1 MYWHPKTEI
10 PDWSAVKLQLS
21 RLTRMTENYYLS
33 DYHEDICVFFEDS
46 AKLVPFLNE
55 NDFRKTGIVNTATN
69 IIGILNERDKA
80 KAEQRRHEMEM
91 ALKTETLCDQ
101 ICVTEWTHWTPCT
114 ARCGGGVKRR
124 EREHILPGR
133 CKSVSTTVNFFLD

>member
-1 MYWHPKTEI
+1 M
-10 PDWSAVKLQLS
+10 KLIF
-21 RLTRMTENYYLS
+21 
-33 DYHEDICVFFEDS
+33 D
-46 AKLVPFLNE
+46 
-55 NDFRKTGIVNTATN
+55 KTGIVNTATD
-69 IIGILNERDKA
+69 IIGILNERDRA

-133 CKSVSTTVNFFLD
+133 CKSVYTTMVDFLSQIKRNPNDLIFKSHSTTKFEIKVPLYLPI

>member
-1 MYWHPKTEI
+1 
-10 PDWSAVKLQLS
+10 
-21 RLTRMTENYYLS
+21 MTENYYVS
-33 DYHEDICVFFEDS
+33 DCAEDICVYLVDY
-46 AKLVPFLNE
+46 AKLFPFSNE
-55 NDFRKTGIVNTATN
+55 NDFHTIPFHFHTTGIVNTATD

-133 CKSVSTTVNFFLD
+133 CKSVFTIVDFFSQKTLSCIILMYLQHYST

>member
-1 MYWHPKTEI
+1 MKIIFYN
-10 PDWSAVKLQLS
+10 
-21 RLTRMTENYYLS
+21 R
-33 DYHEDICVFFEDS
+33 F
-46 AKLVPFLNE
+46 
-55 NDFRKTGIVNTATN
+55 NTATD
-69 IIGILNERDKA
+69 IIGILNERDRA

-133 CKSVSTTVNFFLD
+133 CKSVYTMVYFFENKEENKRNMYLKSQSSTKFGR